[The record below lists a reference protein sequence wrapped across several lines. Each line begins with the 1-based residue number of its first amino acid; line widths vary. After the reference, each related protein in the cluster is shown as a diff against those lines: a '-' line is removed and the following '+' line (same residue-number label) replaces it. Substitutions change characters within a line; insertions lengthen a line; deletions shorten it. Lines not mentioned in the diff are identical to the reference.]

1 MEKVVSAG
9 VAIKK
14 TSTQF
19 DRDPPYGQIDYSQAG
34 GGQPA
39 VPLFSFLKSKK
50 YLNDRNQFVVFATP
64 SIIET
69 ASENVEVIKSKF
81 LKRGR

>member
-1 MEKVVSAG
+1 MNNKTKKDL
-9 VAIKK
+9 IKSY
-14 TSTQF
+14 T
-19 DRDPPYGQIDYSQAG
+19 DNY
-34 GGQPA
+34 
-39 VPLFSFLKSKK
+39 FLKSKK

-69 ASENVEVIKSKF
+69 ASENIEEIKAKF